1 MAESARVAWIDAG
14 RTLAAVLVVAF
25 HVLYELAPS
34 ADLRPIG
41 FFGASLFFILSGYSL
56 ASRYQDTVSFSFEWL
71 KRRWVRIAAVYYPAL
86 VAVYALFPTQVTHAG
101 PFAVVTHF
109 LFIDFLFP
117 DTEYAIISP
126 AWFIIPL
133 MAFYVAFPYLNRLA
147 RWSRWVVTAAFII
160 TAIFRISAGP
170 AVYTSFSPLFFL
182 AEFCFGISIARGQ
195 TTPAYASA
203 IIALLPNPLMA
214 VPYALFAILS
224 CIDFSAVGKPLA
236 SIGARSLEIFL
247 FHEALMKAALGRWSF
262 YGEGIIVSVAATV
275 GAFILV
281 AAVSS
286 ELSRRFLKH

>member
-1 MAESARVAWIDAG
+1 MAQETRVAWIDAG
-14 RTLAAVLVVAF
+14 RALAAALVVAF

-56 ASRYQDTVSFSFEWL
+56 ASRYQDTVSFSFDWL
-71 KRRWVRIAAVYYPAL
+71 KRRWIRIAAVYYPAL

-133 MAFYVAFPYLNRLA
+133 MAFYVAFPYLNRLV

-182 AEFCFGISIARGQ
+182 AEFCFGIGIARGQ
-195 TTPAYASA
+195 KMPAYASA
-203 IIALLPNPLMA
+203 IISLLPNPLMIA
-214 VPYALFAILS
+214 PFAIFAVLS
-224 CIDFSAVGKPLA
+224 VLDFRLLGPALA
-236 SIGARSLEIFL
+236 AIGAHSLEIFL
-247 FHEALMKAALGRWSF
+247 LHEALMKAALGRWSF
-262 YGEGIIVSVAATV
+262 YGEGVAVSVAATV
-275 GAFILV
+275 GAFFLV
-281 AAVSS
+281 LAASS